1 MMRQRIKNMT
11 NIALGA
17 VLMSLCALITVPFA
31 IPFTMQTFA
40 LFFLIYYFGGRLAF
54 ASAFMYIC
62 IGCVGLPVF
71 SSFGAGFGVLIGP
84 TGGFIVGFPICCL
97 VYSMLLR
104 LLPEFKLKTAAL
116 SAVSLL
122 TCYLFGCAWGMLY
135 SGEKGFL
142 ALIAVYV
149 LPYIVPD
156 VLKLFLAHICAKRL
170 SKIKAL
176 R

>member
-54 ASAFMYIC
+54 ASALLYIC

-71 SSFGAGFGVLIGP
+71 SSFGAGLGVLIGP
-84 TGGFIVGFPICCL
+84 TGGFIVGFPISCL
-97 VYSMLLR
+97 VYYLLFK
-104 LLPEFKLKTAAL
+104 LLPDFKLKLAVA

-135 SGEKGFL
+135 SGENSFFAL
-142 ALIAVYV
+142 AAVYV
-149 LPYIVPD
+149 LPYIIPD
-156 VLKLFLAHICAKRL
+156 VLKLFLARVCAKRL
-170 SKIKAL
+170 GKIKA
-176 R
+176 